1 MYTEKPKRKI
11 KGDEV
16 PAENWFRNLLIAVA
30 VLVVLFAL
38 ILSTVVAYPLGS
50 WSGL

>member
-11 KGDEV
+11 KGDEI
-16 PAENWFRNLLIAVA
+16 PAENGFRNLLIAVA

-38 ILSTVVAYPLGS
+38 ILSTVVAYPLEPFIGP
-50 WSGL
+50 